1 MRGTAG
7 VLPAQHPEPV
17 GSLNTPGDPTAREH
31 QVLELI
37 AQDLDNS
44 TIGLRLGI
52 SERTARNHVSVIF
65 SELGVKSAPKPSCA
79 REARFGR
86 KADR

>member
-44 TIGLRLGI
+44 TIGLRLGMHRPQ
-52 SERTARNHVSVIF
+52 SRLGDLQRTRGEKRAQAIVR
-65 SELGVKSAPKPSCA
+65 A
-79 REARFGR
+79 
-86 KADR
+86 